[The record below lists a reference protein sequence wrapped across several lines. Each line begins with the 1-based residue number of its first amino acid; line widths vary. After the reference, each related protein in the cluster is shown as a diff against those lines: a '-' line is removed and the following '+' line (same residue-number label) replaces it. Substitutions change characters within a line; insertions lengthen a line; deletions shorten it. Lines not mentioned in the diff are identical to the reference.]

1 MKLIMETKVCSICG
15 KELPLSEFYP
25 HKNSKD
31 GYNAMC
37 KFCHKERVHK
47 AAAERKRLKAIAAKG
62 GKQLSDYTP
71 RELMEELYRR
81 GYKGTL
87 EFVEVKRIDLSK
99 L

>member
-1 MKLIMETKVCSICG
+1 METKVCSICG
-15 KELPLSEFYP
+15 KELPLSQFYP

-31 GYNAMC
+31 GYVSMC
-37 KFCHKERVHK
+37 KCCRKERTR
-47 AAAERKRLKAIAAKG
+47 AQRAEKKRLVEIAKKG

-81 GYKGTL
+81 GYRGTL

>member
-1 MKLIMETKVCSICG
+1 METKVCSICG
-15 KELPLSEFYP
+15 KELPLSNFYP

-31 GYNAMC
+31 GYTSMC
-37 KFCHKERVHK
+37 KCCHKER
-47 AAAERKRLKAIAAKG
+47 AQAQRAEKKRLVEIAKKG

-81 GYKGTL
+81 GYRGTL

>member
-1 MKLIMETKVCSICG
+1 METKVCSICG
-15 KELPLSEFYP
+15 KELPLSEFYS

-31 GYNAMC
+31 GYNSMC
-37 KFCHKERVHK
+37 KTCHKERAHK
-47 AAAERKRLKAIAAKG
+47 AAVERKRLKTIVAKG

-81 GYKGTL
+81 GYRGTL

>member
-1 MKLIMETKVCSICG
+1 METKVCSICG
-15 KELPLSEFYP
+15 KELPLSHFYP

-31 GYNAMC
+31 GYASMC
-37 KFCHKERVHK
+37 KCCRKERTR
-47 AAAERKRLKAIAAKG
+47 AQRAEKKRLVEIAKKG

-71 RELMEELYRR
+71 RELMEELHRR
-81 GYKGTL
+81 GYRGTL